1 MWRMLFDITRF
12 NIFATDILE
21 PTSPYRCDSIGAY
34 LHCNGYSSAFVE
46 NYIIPLTATIWV
58 SDPERL
64 FASNP
69 AIMIIRF
76 LWNHHLMNT
85 FKKTIQWL
93 RIDGGAIRYVKA
105 ILAQIPQGRVHVS
118 TKVDRVYNENSK
130 VVLVFEDGSMETFD
144 RVIVATH
151 GPQALQLIR
160 QDCTSEE
167 EEILKS
173 FRTSTSHVVLHS
185 DLSVR
190 QSCSAPFQFAH
201 IF

>member
-1 MWRMLFDITRF
+1 MWRMLFDIIRF
-12 NIFATDILE
+12 NLFATDILE
-21 PTSPYRCDSIGAY
+21 PTSPYRGDSIGTY
-34 LHCNGYSSAFVE
+34 LHRNGYSNAFVE

-85 FKKTIQWL
+85 FKKSLQWL
-93 RIDGGAIRYVKA
+93 RIEGGAIRYVNA
-105 ILAQIPQGRVHVS
+105 ILAQIPPERVHVS
-118 TKVDRVYNENSK
+118 TKVIRVYNENSK
-130 VVLVFEDGSMETFD
+130 VVLVFENGSTETFD

-167 EEILKS
+167 EEVLRS
-173 FRTSTSHVVLHS
+173 FRTSTSNVVLHS
-185 DLSVR
+185 DLSVG
-190 QSCSAPFQFAH
+190 QSCSSPVTVC
-201 IF
+201 